1 MASRGRGRGKPAAPM
16 APEQIGISKD
26 EQLLVI
32 LHPPPKY
39 PPLEYKA
46 PEFVCSTELSYLIE
60 LKRSFNEM
68 MQESPNNVQLKV
80 LINDIERYSDVYQKM
95 MQPEINYDQHYD
107 WTLLPSELMPK
118 ALKRKRGEAKKI
130 IKKPKVVDIDK
141 KLEELE
147 KKETMQDSD
156 TEETAKADGDDEEK
170 DPDENVEDEEVE
182 VDEEMDDGT
191 DYYNNYFDNG
201 EGYDEEDDNLDDGAT
216 F

>member
-1 MASRGRGRGKPAAPM
+1 MASRGRGRGKPPAPM
-16 APEQIGISKD
+16 APEQIGTGKD

-46 PEFVCSTELSYLIE
+46 PEFICSTELSYLIE
-60 LKRSFNEM
+60 LKRSFNET
-68 MQESPNNVQLKV
+68 MQESPNNVELKV
-80 LINDIERYSDVYQKM
+80 LTNDIERYSDVYKQM
-95 MQPEINYDQHYD
+95 MQPEVNYDQHYD
-107 WTLLPSELMPK
+107 WTLIPSELMPT
-118 ALKRKRGEAKKI
+118 ALKRKR
-130 IKKPKVVDIDK
+130 
-141 KLEELE
+141 
-147 KKETMQDSD
+147 ETMQDSD

>member
-1 MASRGRGRGKPAAPM
+1 MASRGRGRGKPPAPM
-16 APEQIGISKD
+16 APEQIGTGKD

-46 PEFVCSTELSYLIE
+46 PEFICSTELSYLIE

-68 MQESPNNVQLKV
+68 MQESPNNVELKV
-80 LINDIERYSDVYQKM
+80 LTNDIERYSDVYKQM
-95 MQPEINYDQHYD
+95 MQPEVNYDQHYD
-107 WTLLPSELMPK
+107 WTLIPSELMPT

-130 IKKPKVVDIDK
+130 KKLKVVDIDK